1 MPRPRPPGRMF
12 ALGNAGAGLGAI
24 AGPFKGGL
32 GTASAVDARSGIT
45 VAALVAVN
53 PVGSVTM
60 PGSRTM
66 WAWHLEQAGELGG
79 QLHRP
84 MPPAM
89 RSRPSTASA

>member
-1 MPRPRPPGRMF
+1 MPGPAWARSPGT
-12 ALGNAGAGLGAI
+12 L
-24 AGPFKGGL
+24 KGGL
-32 GTASAVDARSGIT
+32 GTASAFDAATGIT

-79 QLHRP
+79 QPPPRT
-84 MPPAM
+84 PPAT
-89 RSRPSTASA
+89 RSRPSAASA